1 MTYTYGFSFV
11 VGKDVTKSEFIELCE
26 LLTNEVFFNNEYIF
40 EPEPITEGGI
50 IYRPVNNIGNVFKY
64 KSIRFHNQKSTWPR
78 INTEVLKE
86 WRKNDDILFY
96 KGYKFDTFL
105 KSFGDSPLY
114 TLEELKI
121 LASYFN
127 LFGLIKNGK
136 YPKDKDLMI
145 KIR

>member
-50 IYRPVNNIGNVFKY
+50 IYRPVNNIENVFKY

-96 KGYKFDTFL
+96 KGYKFDTF
-105 KSFGDSPLY
+105 
-114 TLEELKI
+114 
-121 LASYFN
+121 
-127 LFGLIKNGK
+127 
-136 YPKDKDLMI
+136 
-145 KIR
+145 